1 MGSESDSGVRIPT
14 RLDAAVFAFKVA
26 VLCLR
31 RWVTDAPRRDL
42 KRWPASAP
50 LPYVWSEAVSALDT
64 NGADEHHDL
73 VLGKI
78 QNLRVALR
86 SIDGVQVAAG
96 HLFSFWRQVGRAR
109 RGRGY
114 VKGRELRE
122 GCIVPAIGGGLCQL
136 SNALYQAALDAG
148 LDIVE
153 RHAHSRVIPGSA
165 AQIGRDATVF
175 WNYVDL
181 RFRSDEPF
189 GISARIEDGQLH
201 VRILKHAPRAMPA
214 PTFASNVF
222 APTMLVPRGCHS
234 CAQTSCF
241 RHAAARPAT
250 MVHRTAF
257 MVDALWPEFDTWIT
271 AHKSPHDTLMLPLDG
286 LRHDRP
292 QYAWNTDGFGKVA
305 TFPILA
311 LWRSLVSRRLSSQ
324 GAARQMSTL
333 AFRKRLAHRYVD
345 SLSYLDEHVVVV
357 QDLLL
362 YVWETGALQG
372 RTFDVLMTG
381 PTLSELHTVL
391 DDAYAHHPE
400 SATLGDFRAPVGLAA
415 SEMQALQKARQILTP
430 HANVAGGFAQTVRLP
445 WARRVSARASPGRRI
460 VFPAPTLGRKGA
472 YELRTCARELGLPL
486 TLMGP
491 VLESR
496 NFWDGVEV
504 QMGTMIEAAVVVLPA
519 WVEVRPTTLLAAL
532 DAGLPVIATPACGLP
547 PQPNLTIVPT
557 GDVAALID
565 ALRPYASIGRATMRR
580 NCQ

>member
-1 MGSESDSGVRIPT
+1 MDSDSDSAVRIPT
-14 RLDAAVFAFKVA
+14 RSDAAVFGFKVA
-26 VLCLR
+26 VLRLR
-31 RWVTDAPRRDL
+31 RRVADALKRDL
-42 KRWPASAP
+42 KRWPAGAP
-50 LPYVWSEAVSALDT
+50 LPHVWSEAVSVLDT
-64 NGADEHHDL
+64 VGADEDRAL

-96 HLFSFWRQVGRAR
+96 HLFSFWTQVGQAR

-122 GCIVPAIGGGLCQL
+122 GCIVPAVGGGLCQL

-153 RHAHSRVIPGSA
+153 RHAHSRIIPGSA
-165 AQIGRDATVF
+165 AQSGRDATVF

-181 RFRSDEPF
+181 RFRCAESF
-189 GISARIEDGQLH
+189 GISARIEDAQLH
-201 VRILKHAPRAMPA
+201 VRILKHTPRAVPAPRL
-214 PTFASNVF
+214 ASIVF
-222 APTMLVPRGCHS
+222 APTMPVPRSCHS
-234 CAQTSCF
+234 CGQTACF
-241 RHAAARPAT
+241 RHAAARPTTA
-250 MVHRTAF
+250 MRRTAF
-257 MVDALWPEFDTWIT
+257 MVDALWPEFDTWIA
-271 AHKSPHDTLMLPLDG
+271 AHKRPRDTLMLPLDG
-286 LRHDRP
+286 LRHGRP

-305 TFPILA
+305 TFPLLA

-324 GAARQMSTL
+324 GAARQMSAL
-333 AFRKRLAHRYVD
+333 AFRKRLAQRYVE
-345 SLSYLDEHVVVV
+345 SLCYLDEHVVVV
-357 QDLLL
+357 QDLLP

-381 PTLSELHTVL
+381 PTLSELHTAL
-391 DDAYAHHPE
+391 DDAYARHPE

-430 HANVAGGFAQTVRLP
+430 HSNVAGGFAQTVRLP

-472 YELRTCARELGLPL
+472 YELRACARELGLPL

-491 VLESR
+491 VLELR

-504 QMGTMIEAAVVVLPA
+504 RMGTMVEAAVLVLPA

-532 DAGLPVIATPACGLP
+532 DAGLAVIATPACGLP
-547 PQPNLTIVPT
+547 PQPNLTIVPA
-557 GDVAALID
+557 GDIPALMD
-565 ALRPYASIGRATMRR
+565 ALRPYASRS
-580 NCQ
+580 